1 MVFNFGCLQIG
12 DNMKTLIAFMLMAAS
27 FNAAAETWVTK
38 SESGGEIVLTDRPC
52 AKYKSLR
59 VAYAR
64 NPDGS
69 TIEGCWTYMD
79 HYVHV
84 AYYIGEK
91 RVYDPAIFTKMETY

>member
-1 MVFNFGCLQIG
+1 
-12 DNMKTLIAFMLMAAS
+12 MKTLIALMLMAAS
-27 FNAAAETWVTK
+27 FNAAAETWTAK
-38 SESGGEIVLTDRPC
+38 SESGGEIVLTDRQCPKHK
-52 AKYKSLR
+52 ALR

-79 HYVHV
+79 SYVHV

-91 RVYDPAIFTKMETY
+91 RVYDPALFTKAETY